1 MRYVY
6 RPNHP
11 KASKFGFVAV
21 TELDLQPESLAIN
34 APICT
39 DRYFENTPATDGTD
53 IGSRRKHREYMKKNN
68 LAMADDYKGEWATAA
83 KERAAIRSGEHD
95 RKARKEAVERALYQ
109 LHKP

>member
-21 TELDLQPESLAIN
+21 TELEQQPESLAIN

-68 LAMADDYKGEWATAA
+68 LAMADDYKGVWEGAA
-83 KERAAIRSGEHD
+83 KEREAIRSGQHD